1 MCGRYT
7 LASPNPAEVR
17 ARFNIAESVEV
28 RQRYNVAPGDDVLAV
43 TTDKAGAPRG
53 ELLRWGLV
61 PTWAKDPNTGLKM
74 INARVETAAE
84 RPAYRR
90 AFERYRCLI
99 LADGFYEWQP
109 VSGGPKQPFHIT
121 RADGSP
127 FAFAGLWSIWHAP
140 DGDTLRTCTI
150 LTTSANSA
158 IRSLHDRMPIILAPD
173 AERFWLDAGTPQAEL
188 GEILA
193 GLPASQTALRAVGIA
208 VNDARYDGPE
218 CLAASAR
225 TGADRPLLN
234 RRHRNVPL
242 PLLAA
247 YDHVVVDLDGCVWV
261 SDEPHATRTRCD
273 RRAPRRATSRSRS
286 SPTTPSTRPRSTS
299 ASSGRSGSRRRSR
312 RSSPSARRFSTC
324 SPSAGP
330 APASTSSARP
340 RSSGT

>member
-84 RPAYRR
+84 KPAYRR

-99 LADGFYEWQP
+99 PADGFYEWQP

-140 DGDTLRTCTI
+140 DGGTLRTCTI

-218 CLAASAR
+218 CLAAA
-225 TGADRPLLN
+225 P
-234 RRHRNVPL
+234 
-242 PLLAA
+242 
-247 YDHVVVDLDGCVWV
+247 
-261 SDEPHATRTRCD
+261 EPAQT
-273 RRAPRRATSRSRS
+273 AL
-286 SPTTPSTRPRSTS
+286 
-299 ASSGRSGSRRRSR
+299 
-312 RSSPSARRFSTC
+312 F
-324 SPSAGP
+324 
-330 APASTSSARP
+330 
-340 RSSGT
+340 